1 MPNYSLDTTG
11 AVFQPF
17 SFKELIE
24 PYEMMRVAEEK
35 LQNDYITLSDNIG
48 QWQGAVASSPTLSAQ
63 LQKYQDDVMAATQE
77 LQETGRLDRSK
88 FVNLRKRMM
97 SEISPIKTAVDNY
110 NKALDLDTKM
120 RSADGTYIAKR
131 QVPTLEDFANGETR
145 YSGGISGNTVFQ
157 RASAAGKELSK
168 DKKAILDGYIGD
180 GAFVK
185 MAQESGIPAEQL
197 ALQAIKAGNAPK
209 EVIDIYNSLRD
220 SIGYGE
226 YDQTGRDMIDA
237 NIHLG
242 LLSASKE
249 RTEALQ
255 RNPHDEWVSSYQKA
269 QDEWK
274 QAMAERQFNFD
285 VASHN
290 FVETSPGVFQYDVD
304 QATQQSLAKKAGDI
318 YANNTGTIQ
327 VPQGYETIASTS
339 DVFDNLE
346 KLLPKDEW
354 ATPGNVW
361 QSKDGTKI
369 IVQMGDGTYKHF
381 EKNKKG
387 ELIESDKEDS
397 EEVKMETRKVQQPSS
412 YIGIQTRS
420 TLLPNN
426 YGSVQDINIPSDINS
441 LKEATIGLS
450 INNQTNTDNQKRNT
464 DTLKQDLNEQTLNR
478 RKEYAEKELNKINNI
493 ISKLEQPA
501 RNYIL
506 KKEHN
511 MSVGNQSWT
520 KEEEEAYTLLQLMKQ
535 KKDLFEQVLH
545 RKEREIMKYKQKK
558 LNDQRSYQRETTQK
572 SALKEAT
579 EYLKQ

>member
-168 DKKAILDGYIGD
+168 DKKAILDDYIGD
-180 GAFVK
+180 EAFVK
-185 MAQESGIPAEQL
+185 IAQESGIPAEQL

-255 RNPHDEWVSSYQKA
+255 RNPHDEWVPSYQKEK
-269 QDEWK
+269 DY
-274 QAMAERQFNFD
+274 AEIN
-285 VASHN
+285 
-290 FVETSPGVFQYDVD
+290 
-304 QATQQSLAKKAGDI
+304 AK
-318 YANNTGTIQ
+318 TRLL
-327 VPQGYETIASTS
+327 GYEYIEDNKGKMTIRQLTPEEHKAAIKGYNATHSKSGTPLT
-339 DVFDNLE
+339 LE
-346 KLLPKDEW
+346 TTEGGYPK
-354 ATPGNVW
+354 V
-361 QSKDGTKI
+361 S
-369 IVQMGDGTYKHF
+369 GD
-381 EKNKKG
+381 
-387 ELIESDKEDS
+387 
-397 EEVKMETRKVQQPSS
+397 
-412 YIGIQTRS
+412 
-420 TLLPNN
+420 
-426 YGSVQDINIPSDINS
+426 
-441 LKEATIGLS
+441 
-450 INNQTNTDNQKRNT
+450 
-464 DTLKQDLNEQTLNR
+464 
-478 RKEYAEKELNKINNI
+478 
-493 ISKLEQPA
+493 
-501 RNYIL
+501 
-506 KKEHN
+506 
-511 MSVGNQSWT
+511 T
-520 KEEEEAYTLLQLMKQ
+520 KEERQEDR
-535 KKDLFEQVLH
+535 KKILSTMGLRVGKNDVNSLPVIKAILEDDNLKSF
-545 RKEREIMKYKQKK
+545 KKK
-558 LNDQRSYQRETTQK
+558 LIEEKYYDD
-572 SALKEAT
+572 KEKKFVDNIEVRKDGGKNRYT
-579 EYLKQ
+579 IVYKDNSDYNGYLKIATIDAHTNNGKTIYDNFTPIWEGDMGEHSNSEGSDFYTDNAKQGASEEIPLQEEKVDSVLDTPWSMSNQTKKYTFKVPFKQ